1 MLARQNNIP
10 YQDFLIQIFSDEVS
24 RRDSIAGQR
33 RSVRAKL
40 DASMRLENWDD
51 TAARLTDSYGLS
63 CVPLGLWIK
72 QTRFCWD
79 PWVQARPLWPQ
90 PLDIGKRG
98 KSTLIRADRLF
109 KELKAA
115 RLQRTCEREMRR
127 FISLSLPVI
136 DDFGIDRMD
145 ATESKDFYEIVVE
158 RHNKRS
164 TIITSNRE
172 PAQWLSIMDIRAQ
185 SAVDRLQNA
194 AYELII
200 EGESYRKRQ
209 KPSLLHDTKE

>member
-1 MLARQNNIP
+1 
-10 YQDFLIQIFSDEVS
+10 
-24 RRDSIAGQR
+24 
-33 RSVRAKL
+33 
-40 DASMRLENWDD
+40 
-51 TAARLTDSYGLS
+51 
-63 CVPLGLWIK
+63 
-72 QTRFCWD
+72 
-79 PWVQARPLWPQ
+79 
-90 PLDIGKRG
+90 
-98 KSTLIRADRLF
+98 
-109 KELKAA
+109 
-115 RLQRTCEREMRR
+115 
-127 FISLSLPVI
+127 
-136 DDFGIDRMD
+136 MD

-172 PAQWLSIMDIRAQ
+172 PAQWLSIMDDPIRAQ